1 MKILSFFL
9 VSKKLGGGK
18 KKLYKK
24 EGSQLN
30 EFIEFVKIN
39 STSMFNLTMEHI
51 ILVGMAILIAI
62 VIGVS
67 IGIYLTVNDTLAETV
82 LAAASILLT
91 IPSLA
96 LFGIMIP
103 FFSIIGH
110 GIGFVP
116 ALTALVLYS
125 LLPIIRNTYTG
136 IKHVDPNVID
146 AANGLGMKKM
156 QRLIQ
161 VEIPNGLPVM
171 MAGIRTAV
179 VMNIGIGVI
188 AAFIGAGGLGSLIVQ
203 GISRGDMYSIVAGAV
218 LVSLLAIIADT
229 ILLLLQKW
237 FTPKGT
243 IH

>member
-1 MKILSFFL
+1 
-9 VSKKLGGGK
+9 
-18 KKLYKK
+18 
-24 EGSQLN
+24 
-30 EFIEFVKIN
+30 
-39 STSMFNLTMEHI
+39 MEHI
-51 ILVGMAILIAI
+51 MLVGLAIIIAI
-62 VIGVS
+62 AIGVS
-67 IGIYLTVNDTLAETV
+67 VGIYLTVNETLAETV

-103 FFSIIGH
+103 FFSIIGQ

-136 IKHVDPNVID
+136 IKNVDPTIID

-156 QRLIQ
+156 QRLIK
-161 VEIPNGLPVM
+161 VELPNGLPVI

-179 VMNIGIGVI
+179 VLNIGIGVI
-188 AAFIGAGGLGSLIVQ
+188 AAFIGAGGLGSFIVQ

-218 LVSLLAIIADT
+218 LVSLLAILADT
-229 ILLLLQKW
+229 LLLFIQKW
-237 FTPKGT
+237 LTPKGIT
-243 IH
+243 E

>member
-1 MKILSFFL
+1 M
-9 VSKKLGGGK
+9 GK

-24 EGSQLN
+24 EGSQLS

-136 IKHVDPNVID
+136 IKNVDPNVID

-188 AAFIGAGGLGSLIVQ
+188 AAFIGAGGLGSFIVQ

-229 ILLLLQKW
+229 ILLVLQKW
-237 FTPKGT
+237 FTPKGAT
-243 IH
+243 H

>member
-1 MKILSFFL
+1 
-9 VSKKLGGGK
+9 
-18 KKLYKK
+18 
-24 EGSQLN
+24 
-30 EFIEFVKIN
+30 
-39 STSMFNLTMEHI
+39 MFNLTMEHI

>member
-1 MKILSFFL
+1 
-9 VSKKLGGGK
+9 
-18 KKLYKK
+18 
-24 EGSQLN
+24 
-30 EFIEFVKIN
+30 
-39 STSMFNLTMEHI
+39 MEHI

-136 IKHVDPNVID
+136 IKNVDPNVID

-188 AAFIGAGGLGSLIVQ
+188 AAFIGAGGL
-203 GISRGDMYSIVAGAV
+203 A
-218 LVSLLAIIADT
+218 
-229 ILLLLQKW
+229 
-237 FTPKGT
+237 
-243 IH
+243 H

>member
-1 MKILSFFL
+1 
-9 VSKKLGGGK
+9 
-18 KKLYKK
+18 
-24 EGSQLN
+24 
-30 EFIEFVKIN
+30 
-39 STSMFNLTMEHI
+39 MFNLTMEHI

-136 IKHVDPNVID
+136 IKNVDPNVID

-188 AAFIGAGGLGSLIVQ
+188 AAFIGAGGLGSFIVQ

-229 ILLLLQKW
+229 ILLVLQKW
-237 FTPKGT
+237 FTPKGAT
-243 IH
+243 H

>member
-1 MKILSFFL
+1 
-9 VSKKLGGGK
+9 
-18 KKLYKK
+18 
-24 EGSQLN
+24 
-30 EFIEFVKIN
+30 
-39 STSMFNLTMEHI
+39 MFNSTMEHI
-51 ILVGMAILIAI
+51 MLVGLAIMIAI
-62 VIGVS
+62 AIGVS
-67 IGIYLTVNDTLAETV
+67 VGIYLTVNETLAETV

-103 FFSIIGH
+103 FFSIIGQ

-136 IKHVDPNVID
+136 IKNVDPNIID

-156 QRLIQ
+156 QRLIR
-161 VEIPNGLPVM
+161 VELPNGLPVI

-179 VMNIGIGVI
+179 VLNIGIGVI
-188 AAFIGAGGLGSLIVQ
+188 AAFIGAGGLGSFIVQ
-203 GISRGDMYSIVAGAV
+203 GISRGDMYSIVAGAL

-229 ILLLLQKW
+229 LLLFIQKW
-237 FTPKGT
+237 LTPKGIT
-243 IH
+243 E

>member
-1 MKILSFFL
+1 
-9 VSKKLGGGK
+9 
-18 KKLYKK
+18 
-24 EGSQLN
+24 
-30 EFIEFVKIN
+30 
-39 STSMFNLTMEHI
+39 MEHI
-51 ILVGMAILIAI
+51 MLVGLAIMIAI
-62 VIGVS
+62 AIGVS
-67 IGIYLTVNDTLAETV
+67 VGIYLTVNETLAETV

-103 FFSIIGH
+103 FFSIIGQ

-136 IKHVDPNVID
+136 IKNVDPNIID

-156 QRLIQ
+156 QRLIR
-161 VEIPNGLPVM
+161 VELPNGLPVI

-179 VMNIGIGVI
+179 VLNIGIGVI
-188 AAFIGAGGLGSLIVQ
+188 AAFIGAGGLGSFIVQ

-229 ILLLLQKW
+229 LLLFIQKW
-237 FTPKGT
+237 LTPKGIT
-243 IH
+243 E

>member
-1 MKILSFFL
+1 M
-9 VSKKLGGGK
+9 
-18 KKLYKK
+18 
-24 EGSQLN
+24 
-30 EFIEFVKIN
+30 
-39 STSMFNLTMEHI
+39 
-51 ILVGMAILIAI
+51 LVGIAIVIAI

-67 IGIYLTVNDTLAETV
+67 VGIYLTTNDKLAETV

-91 IPSLA
+91 VPSLA

-103 FFSIIGH
+103 FFSIIGQ

-125 LLPIIRNTYTG
+125 QLPIIRNTYTG
-136 IKHVDPNVID
+136 IKNVDPNVID

-156 QRLIQ
+156 QRLIK
-161 VEIPNGLPVM
+161 VELPNGLPVI

-179 VMNIGIGVI
+179 VLNIGIGVI

-203 GISRGDMYSIVAGAV
+203 GISRGDMYSIIAGAV

-229 ILLLLQKW
+229 VLLFIQKW
-237 FTPKGT
+237 LTPKGLA
-243 IH
+243 